1 MAASEA
7 QHGAGTEGMRPAA
20 APARRSRTALVSELR
35 GGLNGAIVS
44 LGVAL
49 PLGVIALA
57 PLGVEHVGAGI
68 RAALVSAIAGNAV
81 ASVVGGIRFPN
92 SGPRAAVTLIYAT
105 FIASLIG
112 ALPPSARTAEAVD
125 GVVFLGAACVIGA
138 GLIQTLLGLLRLGG
152 LVKFVPFPV
161 VAGFMNGVAILIV
174 LSQLP
179 ALLGVANVHWRTLP
193 GSSWADL
200 QPAAAIVGAATA
212 LCIVVVARR
221 WRNAPAYLIGLTFG
235 TALWFAIDA
244 GMPGVAVGAL
254 VGAIPGSIGSPWVSP
269 EAALGLLGEHA
280 GRVLTT
286 AVALG
291 VVGAMDT
298 LLAAVAV
305 DSATVERHDSNRVL
319 RGQGLANVV
328 CGALGGTPVSYSTA
342 IALSTAHAGA
352 RGAPAALLGSLALL
366 VAAVAGRPLLALL
379 PLAALAGVMLAVAMS
394 LTDRWTRV
402 VARQA
407 LAGHANAETA
417 WGLAV
422 VLLVC
427 VVTVAFGF
435 IAAVGAGVVVSMA
448 LFIAAMNRSLVRTRA
463 SAATRASRRSYPPD
477 ATRFLRSQGERI
489 RTLDLEGALFFG
501 TAERLSIEIEPLA
514 ATARFIV
521 LDLRRVTMIDAS
533 GAVILERLWRQL
545 GRRGV
550 ALLLGGVGA
559 GERHGI
565 ALLASGT
572 FADAATRPWYAT
584 SDEALEHAER
594 TVLAEAGGTAAAAQV
609 AIGDVALM
617 QGLDEA
623 ARQSLVAHLLRLEV
637 AAGTLLFRAG
647 DAGDRLYVLTEGSVS
662 IRYRSDE
669 RDGRLITC
677 APGVVFGELAL
688 IDGAGRSADAI
699 ADEDSVVYVLTQAQ
713 LDDIR
718 AREPALAAQIL
729 LNIARQLS
737 VYLRFASA
745 NLREADR

>member
-1 MAASEA
+1 M
-7 QHGAGTEGMRPAA
+7 PAA
-20 APARRSRTALVSELR
+20 ASAPRSWGALGSELR

-57 PLGVEHVGAGI
+57 PLGVDHVGAGI

-92 SGPRAAVTLIYAT
+92 SGPRAAVTLIYAA
-105 FIASLIG
+105 FLASLIG
-112 ALPPSARTAEAVD
+112 ALPPTARTAAAID
-125 GVVFLGAACVIGA
+125 GVLFLGACAVVGA
-138 GLIQTLLGLLRLGG
+138 GVLQTLFGLLRLGG

-179 ALLGVANVHWRTLP
+179 ALLGVSATHWRAL
-193 GSSWADL
+193 GNFAWSDM
-200 QPAAAIVGAATA
+200 QPAAAIVGVATA

-221 WRNAPAYLIGLTFG
+221 WRNAPAYLIGLACG
-235 TALWFAIDA
+235 TASWFALEAGLPASDA
-244 GMPGVAVGAL
+244 GDL
-254 VGAIPGSIGSPWVSP
+254 VGAIPGSLGTPWLSP
-269 EAALGLLGEHA
+269 ETALGLLREHA

-286 AVALG
+286 SLVIA

-328 CGALGGTPVSYSTA
+328 AGALGGTPVSYSTA
-342 IALSTAHAGA
+342 IALATARAGG
-352 RGAPAALLGSLALL
+352 RGALAALIGSVALL
-366 VAAVAGRPLLALL
+366 VAAIAGRPLLAML
-379 PLAALAGVMLAVAMS
+379 PLAALAGVMVAVAGS

-422 VLLVC
+422 VVLVC
-427 VVTVAFGF
+427 AVTVAFGF
-435 IAAVGAGVVVSMA
+435 IAAVAAGVIVSMA
-448 LFIAAMNRSLVRTRA
+448 LFIGAMNRSLVRTRA
-463 SAATRASRRSYPPD
+463 TAATRASRRSYPPE
-477 ATRFLRSQGERI
+477 ATRFLRTHGTRI

-501 TAERLSIEIEPLA
+501 TAERLAIEVEPLA
-514 ATARFIV
+514 GTARFVV
-521 LDLRRVTMIDAS
+521 LDLRRVTTIDAS

-545 GRRGV
+545 ARRGV
-550 ALLLGGVGA
+550 DLLLGGVGP

-565 ALLASGT
+565 ALLACGT

-594 TVLAEAGGTAAAAQV
+594 TLLAEAGGIAEGAPI
-609 AIGDVALM
+609 AIEDVALM
-617 QGLDEA
+617 HGLDEA
-623 ARQSLVAHLLRLEV
+623 ARRSLLAHLHRLDV
-637 AAGTLLFRAG
+637 TAGTRLFRAG
-647 DAGDRLYVLTEGSVS
+647 DPGDRLYVLTEGSVS
-662 IRYRSDE
+662 IRYRSED
-669 RDGRLITC
+669 RDHRLITC
-677 APGVVFGELAL
+677 APGVVFGEIAL
-688 IDGAGRSADAI
+688 LDGAGRSADAV
-699 ADEDSVVYVLTQAQ
+699 ADEDSVVYELTQAQ
-713 LDDIR
+713 LDDIK
-718 AREPALAAQIL
+718 AREPALAAQL
-729 LNIARQLS
+729 MLNIARQLS

>member
-1 MAASEA
+1 
-7 QHGAGTEGMRPAA
+7 
-20 APARRSRTALVSELR
+20 VSELR

-57 PLGVEHVGAGI
+57 PLGVDHVGAGI
-68 RAALVSAIAGNAV
+68 RAALVSAIVGNAV

-92 SGPRAAVTLIYAT
+92 SGPRAAVTLIYAA

-112 ALPPSARTAEAVD
+112 ALPAAARTAGAIEGAL
-125 GVVFLGAACVIGA
+125 FLGAVSVVGA
-138 GLIQTLLGLLRLGG
+138 GLLQTLFGLLRLGG

-179 ALLGVANVHWRTLP
+179 ALLGVTAINWRTLASA
-193 GSSWADL
+193 GDDM

-221 WRNAPAYLIGLTFG
+221 WRNAPAYLIGLACG
-235 TALWFAIDA
+235 TALWFAMDA
-244 GMPGVAVGAL
+244 GMPAVEVGSLA
-254 VGAIPGSIGSPWVSP
+254 GAIPGS
-269 EAALGLLGEHA
+269 LGLPSLAPETAVALLREHG

-286 AVALG
+286 SLVIA

-328 CGALGGTPVSYSTA
+328 AGALGGTPVSYSTA
-342 IALSTAHAGA
+342 IALATARAGG
-352 RGAPAALLGSLALL
+352 RGALAAILGSVALL
-366 VAAVAGRPLLALL
+366 VAVIVGRPLLAML
-379 PLAALAGVMLAVAMS
+379 PLAALAGVMLAVAAS

-422 VLLVC
+422 VVLVC
-427 VVTVAFGF
+427 AVTVAFGF
-435 IAAVGAGVVVSMA
+435 IAAVAAGVIVSMA
-448 LFIAAMNRSLVRTRA
+448 LFIGAMNRSLVRTRA
-463 SAATRASRRSYPPD
+463 TAATRASRRSYPPE
-477 ATRFLRSQGERI
+477 ATRFLRTHGERI

-501 TAERLSIEIEPLA
+501 TAERLAIEIEPLA
-514 ATARFIV
+514 ATARFVV
-521 LDLRRVTMIDAS
+521 LDLRRVTTIDAS

-545 GRRGV
+545 ARRGV
-550 ALLLGGVGA
+550 DLLLGGVGA
-559 GERHGI
+559 GERHGV
-565 ALLASGT
+565 ALLACGT
-572 FADAATRPWYAT
+572 FTDAATRPWYAT

-594 TVLAEAGGTAAAAQV
+594 TLLAEAGGIAAAARV
-609 AIGDVALM
+609 AIEDVALM
-617 QGLDEA
+617 QGLDDA
-623 ARQSLVAHLLRLEV
+623 ARRSLVAHLVRLEV
-637 AAGTLLFRAG
+637 PAGTLLFRAG
-647 DAGDRLYVLTEGSVS
+647 DPGDRLYVLTEGSVS
-662 IRYRSDE
+662 IRYRSAD
-669 RDGRLITC
+669 RDHRLITC
-677 APGVVFGELAL
+677 APGVVFGEIAL
-688 IDGAGRSADAI
+688 LDGAGRSADAV
-699 ADEDSVVYVLTQAQ
+699 ADDDSVVYELTQAQ

-718 AREPALAAQIL
+718 AREPALAAQLL